1 MIGKLRVQILAG
13 AALMLV
19 SPVFLANHARTAAQD
34 KDKHG
39 SKEKIVV
46 LAHLAIPGSP
56 ARQIFLQQEKGKQY
70 LYLQQRVHF
79 TVVDVTDPN
88 NPKIIERAAGQ
99 GQLSGV
105 GSAVAIS
112 VQSEQP
118 NQDSVPTQTVR
129 LVDVSDPKNPHAVK
143 KFEGVTSIFSEDGR
157 KLIYLTN
164 GDGLWIVKHFEPY
177 RLPMCTSDS
186 EENSVAQCD

>member
-1 MIGKLRVQILAG
+1 MLGKLRGQILAV
-13 AALMLV
+13 AALVLV

-34 KDKHG
+34 KDKQG

-46 LAHLAIPGSP
+46 LAHLAIPGSS

-70 LYLQQRVHF
+70 LYLQQRTHF
-79 TVVDVTDPN
+79 TVVNVTDPK
-88 NPKIIERAAGQ
+88 NPKIIERAEGQ
-99 GQLSGV
+99 GQLTGV

-164 GDGLWIVKHFEPY
+164 GDGLWIVKHYEPY